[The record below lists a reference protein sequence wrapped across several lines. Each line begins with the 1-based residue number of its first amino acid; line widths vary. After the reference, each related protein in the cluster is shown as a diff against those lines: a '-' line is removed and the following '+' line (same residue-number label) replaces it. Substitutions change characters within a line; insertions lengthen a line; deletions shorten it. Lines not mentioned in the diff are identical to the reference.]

1 MKNLYLWATEFTN
14 KEMKIL
20 KYARKHT
27 YFYKKDVTYNSI
39 VLESNVKAA
48 IIGFV
53 LTETGLMWF

>member
-1 MKNLYLWATEFTN
+1 
-14 KEMKIL
+14 MKIL

-27 YFYKKDVTYNSI
+27 YFYKKDVTLYNSI

>member
-1 MKNLYLWATEFTN
+1 
-14 KEMKIL
+14 MKIL

-27 YFYKKDVTYNSI
+27 YFYKKEVTYNSI

-53 LTETGLMWF
+53 LTETGLL